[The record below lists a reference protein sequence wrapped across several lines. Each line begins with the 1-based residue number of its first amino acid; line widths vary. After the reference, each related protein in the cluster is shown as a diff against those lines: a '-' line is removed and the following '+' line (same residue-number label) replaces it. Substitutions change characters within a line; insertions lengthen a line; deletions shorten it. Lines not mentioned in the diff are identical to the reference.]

1 MAEMLEKHRLILNE
15 NRLVLVRQLEIS
27 SEFFAVL
34 IRDDIITSVMA
45 EMIKFEKT
53 AHDKAAKFLD
63 TLHKRGPKAF
73 ERFILSLVETKQ
85 YDLAALLD
93 KDSCWKFKQEID
105 SRRRELNEM
114 NSNHASA
121 YNGHYSD
128 NAAISNGWDNSADTS
143 VSNITLGL
151 ADSQSNRHQ
160 EAVYAEA
167 SQDLQLNELCIES
180 ANNHIQVG
188 LFIIL
193 CLSLYVSFD
202 SISLCPT
209 TIISLCSCL

>member
-1 MAEMLEKHRLILNE
+1 MNK
-15 NRLVLVRQLEIS
+15 NRLVLVRCLEIS
-27 SEFFAVL
+27 PELLAALVE
-34 IRDDIITSVMA
+34 DDIITDDLA
-45 EMIKFEKT
+45 ELIQIERTKKE
-53 AHDKAAKFLD
+53 KAAKCLT
-63 TLHKRGPKAF
+63 TLCTRGPKAF
-73 ERFILSLVETKQ
+73 ERFILALTETKQ
-85 YDLAALLD
+85 YDLADLLD
-93 KDSCWKFKQEID
+93 KDLCWKFKQEID
-105 SRRRELNEM
+105 SRRTERNEM
-114 NSNHASA
+114 SSNHASA

-202 SISLCPT
+202 SLTLCDLLPLSL
-209 TIISLCSCL
+209 